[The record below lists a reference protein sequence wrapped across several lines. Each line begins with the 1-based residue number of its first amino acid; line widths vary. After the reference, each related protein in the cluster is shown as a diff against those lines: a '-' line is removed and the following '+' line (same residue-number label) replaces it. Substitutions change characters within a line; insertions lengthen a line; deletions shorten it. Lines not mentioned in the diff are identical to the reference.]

1 MRKSTNVRTRKTVEK
16 ISKAI
21 LMLISISTIM
31 AFCMNGYEKSS
42 VAPNLIKSNE
52 NSTVDSS
59 AVQNS
64 ADGTANGVTSGDKP
78 AALDQNQLQSLDD
91 YISNNPQNS
100 DSETP
105 KDEETTKN
113 ADEDAINS
121 DEIKKQEKQ
130 NSDENAISNDA
141 TTNEDEGIALFS
153 SESKGEATV
162 SWKSQIKGEYW
173 NKINKIIGTS
183 DGGAVAV
190 GWIYQES
197 TNPTIT
203 TNGNKDALIIKYG
216 KDGKIEWFKN
226 YGGSEDDEFTDVVQ
240 NNGAEYYTVGTTT
253 STDGTF
259 LGTGNKCNVKCE
271 IDKQGNVVD
280 KNVFEYGDIVLFES
294 AGGYA
299 NSVEVDAK
307 SRIVITDKSINDS
320 FICTT
325 LTGEYKLV
333 GACENSGGY
342 CVVLNFTGTLNTGIE
357 TISSNGSQDGLI
369 IEFGPKGVTRWYK
382 TFGASNN
389 DEISGVFASN
399 DLFVYGSYSTAMT
412 IDNVSLPTP
421 KGGYDVFLF
430 QISTNGESIAAR
442 TFGGTQD
449 DMITSAVKTSDESL
463 LIGGTF
469 YSASIDIDGDGT
481 ADITKVNNSTGTSQ
495 YFSDGYVAKLASATD
510 MTSKLT
516 FMDTVVGT
524 SYETVSSVAETT
536 SGSILA
542 AGYFDSTTV
551 DIKGTTGAFTSG
563 GNTDAFVTSYSEVQ
577 PSPGV
582 VVHHYIKGT
591 TTPVPSKNGGTVADV
606 TLADGN
612 VGDTYTTTAS
622 DDIQQNFQLVTTPTN
637 ATGTYADTLTEV
649 TYYYDY
655 KTPTITSNVKLET
668 KESAQLENASS
679 VLSDSIGVTTLETS
693 IADYIG
699 NVEQKVMLQLP
710 YSIDTSKSGTALKGG
725 TYDEATKTITWTRT
739 GTWNS
744 YTNTG
749 TFSAMTNSDFG
760 DSGVVVYYKNIDW
773 SKTTYDLKMTSTVTL
788 STPSKTLS
796 SQDTRTTKQIARISG
811 KSLIAKVVW
820 EDNNDSLKIRPSQIS
835 ARLTSTNSTKYQDM
849 ASVDITS
856 SNNWQLI
863 DGKVWLYNAFD
874 KYNES
879 GELINFTMTDIT
891 LGETLDRVYT
901 ATASNMVLDLVKKV
915 YVITITCTYHA
926 PENNTQNLVV
936 NKVWDDNNNSAQ
948 KRPSNISFE
957 VYQNGSE
964 TAYQTY
970 KLNTAT
976 ETSHTFQVAKY
987 DAKGEEIAYS
997 VGEKEVN
1004 ANDLQF
1010 YKNTITNDG
1019 LNYTVTNKFEVPS
1032 GGKQITVEKKWDDN
1046 NNENNKRPASI
1057 KLIVQKEAKQNVA
1070 DYTLNT
1076 ATETS
1081 HTFELDKYDSNGNEI
1096 SYIVDEQEVNADDL
1110 KFYSKA
1116 IKQDTTNTDKYIIT
1130 NTFTVPGDT
1139 ISVDAN
1145 VKWVDNEIQAKRRP
1159 GSLILKVLNGTAEVN
1174 TQVVNNDSSW
1184 KTTFNDLPKYDS
1196 HGNEI
1201 TYTIDQAEV
1210 TEGDMKFYKKTV
1222 SGYTITNTF
1231 TLPENNTQTI
1241 KTVKT
1246 WDDNNKDRLSK
1257 ITLQLTGDGKTYDK
1271 TISNAQ
1277 VDSTNANNWI
1287 ANFDV
1292 PIYNANGEDIQYTL
1306 SEKEVNQGELN
1317 YYVSSVDNYNVKNT
1331 LIIQDSSIT
1340 KTGPS
1345 TITDLDSKLD
1355 YEINY
1360 NVTLNDIYKDTA
1372 TVTIVDTLPYKI
1384 DETKAYDLAGGKYDS
1399 TAKTITWKG
1408 TYDVNTNTIN
1418 WENAGSEKLSEKLK
1432 VNKKISLVY
1441 KDIPIE
1447 SKDTTITNKVQG
1459 KIELATGATNT
1470 KDNTFNT
1477 TTDFK
1482 VDVTVVKDWIGDSTT
1497 SDSGS
1502 TTITGRPDELIVQ
1515 LLADGTLQQEVTLNT
1530 QNSWQ
1535 SVIANLPKYNSTTR
1549 QTITYSINEANV
1561 PDGYYL
1567 SNTSDE
1573 ETNGNHKFTITN
1585 SKYGKIDITKVDSKD
1600 QSIKLGGAEFK
1611 LEKLTADGKDV
1622 DTNFTAVTQTTS
1634 SETALLGTT
1643 MFTNLEYG
1651 KYRLTETKAP
1661 EGYHILKEP
1670 VEIEISAA
1678 NVEQAL
1684 TISDKLKPT
1693 LPATGGKGTVAFVTI
1708 GLLALGAFVTL
1719 RIKKKR

>member
-1 MRKSTNVRTRKTVEK
+1 
-16 ISKAI
+16 
-21 LMLISISTIM
+21 
-31 AFCMNGYEKSS
+31 
-42 VAPNLIKSNE
+42 
-52 NSTVDSS
+52 
-59 AVQNS
+59 
-64 ADGTANGVTSGDKP
+64 
-78 AALDQNQLQSLDD
+78 
-91 YISNNPQNS
+91 
-100 DSETP
+100 
-105 KDEETTKN
+105 
-113 ADEDAINS
+113 
-121 DEIKKQEKQ
+121 
-130 NSDENAISNDA
+130 
-141 TTNEDEGIALFS
+141 
-153 SESKGEATV
+153 
-162 SWKSQIKGEYW
+162 
-173 NKINKIIGTS
+173 
-183 DGGAVAV
+183 
-190 GWIYQES
+190 
-197 TNPTIT
+197 
-203 TNGNKDALIIKYG
+203 
-216 KDGKIEWFKN
+216 
-226 YGGSEDDEFTDVVQ
+226 
-240 NNGAEYYTVGTTT
+240 
-253 STDGTF
+253 
-259 LGTGNKCNVKCE
+259 
-271 IDKQGNVVD
+271 
-280 KNVFEYGDIVLFES
+280 
-294 AGGYA
+294 
-299 NSVEVDAK
+299 
-307 SRIVITDKSINDS
+307 
-320 FICTT
+320 
-325 LTGEYKLV
+325 
-333 GACENSGGY
+333 
-342 CVVLNFTGTLNTGIE
+342 
-357 TISSNGSQDGLI
+357 
-369 IEFGPKGVTRWYK
+369 
-382 TFGASNN
+382 
-389 DEISGVFASN
+389 
-399 DLFVYGSYSTAMT
+399 
-412 IDNVSLPTP
+412 
-421 KGGYDVFLF
+421 
-430 QISTNGESIAAR
+430 
-442 TFGGTQD
+442 
-449 DMITSAVKTSDESL
+449 
-463 LIGGTF
+463 
-469 YSASIDIDGDGT
+469 
-481 ADITKVNNSTGTSQ
+481 
-495 YFSDGYVAKLASATD
+495 
-510 MTSKLT
+510 
-516 FMDTVVGT
+516 
-524 SYETVSSVAETT
+524 
-536 SGSILA
+536 
-542 AGYFDSTTV
+542 
-551 DIKGTTGAFTSG
+551 
-563 GNTDAFVTSYSEVQ
+563 
-577 PSPGV
+577 
-582 VVHHYIKGT
+582 
-591 TTPVPSKNGGTVADV
+591 
-606 TLADGN
+606 
-612 VGDTYTTTAS
+612 
-622 DDIQQNFQLVTTPTN
+622 
-637 ATGTYADTLTEV
+637 
-649 TYYYDY
+649 
-655 KTPTITSNVKLET
+655 
-668 KESAQLENASS
+668 
-679 VLSDSIGVTTLETS
+679 
-693 IADYIG
+693 
-699 NVEQKVMLQLP
+699 MLQLP
-710 YSIDTSKSGTALKGG
+710 YSIDTSKSGTDLKGG
-725 TYDEATKTITWTRT
+725 TYDETTKTITWTRT

-796 SQDTRTTKQIARISG
+796 SQDTRTTKQVAQIDG
-811 KSLIAKVVW
+811 KALIAKVVW

-863 DGKVWLYNAFD
+863 NGKVWLYNAFD

-926 PENNTQNLVV
+926 PENNNQNLVV

-957 VYQNGSE
+957 VYQNGSS

-987 DAKGEEIAYS
+987 NAKGEEIAYS
-997 VGEKEVN
+997 VGEKE
-1004 ANDLQF
+1004 ANTGDLQF

-1032 GGKQITVEKKWDDN
+1032 GGKQITVEKKWEDN

-1057 KLIVQKEAKQNVA
+1057 KLVVQKEAKQNVA

-1081 HTFELDKYDSNGNEI
+1081 HTFDLDKYDSNGNEI

-1139 ISVDAN
+1139 ISVDASIS
-1145 VKWVDNEIQAKRRP
+1145 WVDNETQAKRRP
-1159 GSLILKVLNGTAEVN
+1159 GSVIVKVLNGTAEVN
-1174 TQVVNNDSSW
+1174 TQVANNDGGW

-1201 TYTIDQAEV
+1201 VYTIDQAEV

-1418 WENAGSEKLSEKLK
+1418 WENSGSEKLSEKLK

-1535 SVIANLPKYNSTTR
+1535 SVIADLPKYNSTTR
-1549 QTITYSINEANV
+1549 NTITYSINEANV
-1561 PDGYYL
+1561 PDGY
-1567 SNTSDE
+1567 
-1573 ETNGNHKFTITN
+1573 
-1585 SKYGKIDITKVDSKD
+1585 
-1600 QSIKLGGAEFK
+1600 
-1611 LEKLTADGKDV
+1611 
-1622 DTNFTAVTQTTS
+1622 
-1634 SETALLGTT
+1634 
-1643 MFTNLEYG
+1643 
-1651 KYRLTETKAP
+1651 
-1661 EGYHILKEP
+1661 
-1670 VEIEISAA
+1670 
-1678 NVEQAL
+1678 
-1684 TISDKLKPT
+1684 
-1693 LPATGGKGTVAFVTI
+1693 
-1708 GLLALGAFVTL
+1708 
-1719 RIKKKR
+1719 

>member
-1 MRKSTNVRTRKTVEK
+1 MRGKVKIKNKR
-16 ISKAI
+16 ISKIASKTILILIAI
-21 LMLISISTIM
+21 LTIL
-31 AFCMNGYEKSS
+31 AFCAGEYEKMQA
-42 VAPNLIKSNE
+42 APNLIRANA
-52 NSTVDSS
+52 NSTAESDTSQSNTSNDTDSS
-59 AVQNS
+59 E
-64 ADGTANGVTSGDKP
+64 KP
-78 AALDQNQLQSLDD
+78 ITLDQNQLESLDD
-91 YISNNPQNS
+91 YISNNQQNP

-105 KDEETTKN
+105 KEEKTTEEDGIQPDEENQGINEQNEEENT
-113 ADEDAINS
+113 ADNAIN
-121 DEIKKQEKQ
+121 D
-130 NSDENAISNDA
+130 DA
-141 TTNEDEGIALFS
+141 TANEDEGIALLS
-153 SESKGEATV
+153 SESKGTANV

-173 NKINKIIGTS
+173 NKINKIIATS

-190 GWIYQES
+190 GWVYQES

-203 TNGNKDALIIKYG
+203 TNGNKDALIIKYD
-216 KDGKIEWFKN
+216 KKGKIEWFKN
-226 YGGSEDDEFTDVVQ
+226 YGGSGDDEFTDIAQ
-240 NNGAEYYTVGTTT
+240 NNGAEYYAVGTTT

-259 LGTGNKCNVKCE
+259 LGTGGNCSFKGS
-271 IDKQGNVVD
+271 IDNTGNITVNDIVE
-280 KNVFEYGDIVLFES
+280 NRQIVLFKTPNGYVGIAERTDQSNIIITDIETNNKHYIS
-294 AGGYA
+294 ATGEFKLSGVTKSPSGYTIA
-299 NSVEVDAK
+299 LNHA
-307 SRIVITDKSINDS
+307 SRISIAGHAVGTTSQSQQNGLLMGFDTDGVW
-320 FICTT
+320 TWGAQ
-325 LTGEYKLV
+325 LGTGKGSYNFDLV
-333 GACENSGGY
+333 GVTNLSDGKIIAYGNSY
-342 CVVLNFTGTLNTGIE
+342 DE
-357 TISSNGSQDGLI
+357 AGSLG
-369 IEFGPKGVTRWYK
+369 GVT
-382 TFGASNN
+382 FPASN
-389 DEISGVFASN
+389 
-399 DLFVYGSYSTAMT
+399 
-412 IDNVSLPTP
+412 
-421 KGGYDVFLF
+421 GGYDVSLTYLNPADGTML
-430 QISTNGESIAAR
+430 STRS
-442 TFGGTQD
+442 FGGTQD
-449 DMITSAVKTSDESL
+449 DMITSAVETSDGSL

-524 SYETVSSVAETT
+524 SYETVSTVAETT
-536 SGSILA
+536 DGNMLA
-542 AGYFDSTTV
+542 GGYFDSTTV
-551 DIKGTTGAFTSG
+551 DIKDAVSAFTSG

-582 VVHHYIKGT
+582 VVHHYIKDT

-612 VGDTYTTTAS
+612 VGDAYTTTAS
-622 DDIQQNFQLVTTPTN
+622 DDIQQNFQLVTTPAN

-655 KTPTITSNVKLET
+655 KDPTLTNYMQTLGTAKITDESETVKYRFDYAAT
-668 KESAQLENASS
+668 
-679 VLSDSIGVTTLETS
+679 VG
-693 IADYIG
+693 DYIG
-699 NVEQKVMLQLP
+699 KAQVQLVEQLP
-710 YSIDTSKSGTALKGG
+710 FEIDTSKPYDLAGG
-725 TYDEATKTITWTRT
+725 TYDATTKTVTWNNIEYDLNTYTGTSEISESKTISFIYKNLDFSKKEMEGTATGKTTLLTPRKKVDASGKFKTSYSFTTDVTATK
-739 GTWNS
+739 
-744 YTNTG
+744 
-749 TFSAMTNSDFG
+749 
-760 DSGVVVYYKNIDW
+760 VW
-773 SKTTYDLKMTSTVTL
+773 S
-788 STPSKTLS
+788 
-796 SQDTRTTKQIARISG
+796 
-811 KSLIAKVVW
+811 
-820 EDNNDSLKIRPSQIS
+820 DNNDSLKIRPTSVKVTLNATNADIPSSVTKTVTLNS
-835 ARLTSTNSTKYQDM
+835 A
-849 ASVDITS
+849 
-856 SNNWQLI
+856 NNWKTTWSNLE
-863 DGKVWLYNAFD
+863 
-874 KYNES
+874 KYNSS
-879 GELINFTMTDIT
+879 GDLINYTVTEES
-891 LGETLDRVYT
+891 LGEVLDRVYT
-901 ATASNMVLDLVKKV
+901 ATAAETTTYNW
-915 YVITITCTYHA
+915 TITNTYHA
-926 PENNTQNLVV
+926 PENNNQNLVV

-957 VYQNGSE
+957 VYQNGSS

-970 KLNTAT
+970 KMNTAT

-987 DAKGEEIAYS
+987 DAKGEEITYS
-997 VGEKEVN
+997 VGEKE
-1004 ANDLQF
+1004 ANTGDLQF

-1046 NNENNKRPASI
+1046 DNENNKRPASI
-1057 KLIVQKEAKQNVA
+1057 KLVVQKEAKQNVA

-1081 HTFELDKYDSNGNEI
+1081 HTFDLDKYDSNGNEI

-1116 IKQDTTNTDKYIIT
+1116 IKQDTTDTDKYIIT

-1145 VKWVDNEIQAKRRP
+1145 VKWVDNETQAKRRP
-1159 GSLILKVLNGTAEVN
+1159 GSVIVKVLNGTAEVN
-1174 TQVVNNDSSW
+1174 TQVANNDGGW

-1201 TYTIDQAEV
+1201 TYTVDQAEV

-1470 KDNTFNT
+1470 KENTFNT

-1535 SVIANLPKYNSTTR
+1535 SVIADLPKYNSTTR
-1549 QTITYSINEANV
+1549 NTITYSINEANV

-1567 SNTSDE
+1567 SNIVQSTVE
-1573 ETNGNHKFTITN
+1573 GGEKFTLTN

-1600 QSIKLGGAEFK
+1600 QNIKLGGAEFK

-1693 LPATGGKGTVAFVTI
+1693 LPATGGKGQIVLIAFGVAVLSI
-1708 GLLALGAFVTL
+1708 V
-1719 RIKKKR
+1719 IKLKLQREKE

>member
-1 MRKSTNVRTRKTVEK
+1 MRKSTNVNIRKTVEK

-21 LMLISISTIM
+21 LMLILISTIM

-42 VAPNLIKSNE
+42 IAPNLIKANE
-52 NSTVDSS
+52 NSTVNSGT
-59 AVQNS
+59 VQNS
-64 ADGTANGVTSGDKP
+64 ASGTANGVTSGDKP
-78 AALDQNQLQSLDD
+78 VALDQSQLQSLDD
-91 YISNNPQNS
+91 YISNNQQNP

-105 KDEETTKN
+105 KEEQTTEEDGIQPDEEKQEIN
-113 ADEDAINS
+113 EQKAEENS
-121 DEIKKQEKQ
+121 DI
-130 NSDENAISNDA
+130 NAISDDA
-141 TTNEDEGIALFS
+141 TANEDEGIALLS
-153 SESKGEATV
+153 SESKGTANV

-173 NKINKIIGTS
+173 NKINKIIATS

-190 GWIYQES
+190 GWVYQES

-203 TNGNKDALIIKYG
+203 TNGNKDALIIKYD
-216 KDGKIEWFKN
+216 KAGKIEWFKN
-226 YGGSEDDEFTDVVQ
+226 YGGSGDDEFTDIVQ
-240 NNGAEYYTVGTTT
+240 NDDNTYSLIGYTESKDEDFKKIGDKVAFYGTL
-253 STDGTF
+253 SNSGELSISDIMSE
-259 LGTGNKCNVKCE
+259 TGNISMC
-271 IDKQGNVVD
+271 
-280 KNVFEYGDIVLFES
+280 
-294 AGGYA
+294 
-299 NSVEVDAK
+299 K
-307 SRIVITDKSINDS
+307 SLSYPRII
-320 FICTT
+320 TT
-325 LTGEYKLV
+325 LTNEQIIIRGALSTNTINWGAEESDEYRMAGV
-333 GACENSGGY
+333 AQTGGASYAIALNYVNGGVAKSSIFCSGSNIIGGNTTY
-342 CVVLNFTGTLNTGIE
+342 EISSSGNTQISGIITLKNGNMLIYGNYTSSMSIGGK
-357 TISSNGSQDGLI
+357 TIS
-369 IEFGPKGVTRWYK
+369 
-382 TFGASNN
+382 A
-389 DEISGVFASN
+389 
-399 DLFVYGSYSTAMT
+399 
-412 IDNVSLPTP
+412 P
-421 KGGYDVFLF
+421 KGGCDVFL
-430 QISTNGESIAAR
+430 IEIKYTSGTVVSAR

-449 DMITSAVKTSDESL
+449 DMITSAVETSDGSL

-481 ADITKVNNSTGTSQ
+481 ADITKVNNSTSTSQ
-495 YFSDGYVAKLASATD
+495 YFSDGYVAKLASSTD

-524 SYETVSSVAETT
+524 SYETVSTVAETT
-536 SGSILA
+536 DGAMLA
-542 AGYFDSTTV
+542 GGYFDSTTV

-582 VVHHYIKGT
+582 VVHHYIKDT

-612 VGDTYTTTAS
+612 VGDAYTTTAS
-622 DDIQQNFQLVTTPTN
+622 DNIQQNFQLVTTPAN

-655 KTPTITSNVKLET
+655 KTPTLTNQITST
-668 KESAQLENASS
+668 GTESITDESEK
-679 VLSDSIGVTTLETS
+679 VTYTLNYT
-693 IADYIG
+693 ATVGDYIG
-699 NVEQKVMLQLP
+699 KAQVQLVNQLP
-710 YSIDTSKSGTALKGG
+710 FEIDTSKTYDLAGG
-725 TYDEATKTITWTRT
+725 TYDATTKTITWNNIEYDLNTYT
-739 GTWNS
+739 GTS
-744 YTNTG
+744 KISEEKTIS
-749 TFSAMTNSDFG
+749 F
-760 DSGVVVYYKNIDW
+760 VYKNLDF
-773 SKTTYDLKMTSTVTL
+773 SKKEMQGTVTGKTTLL
-788 STPSKTLS
+788 TPSKNVSTN
-796 SQDTRTTKQIARISG
+796 TTYKTSYSFTTDVTAT
-811 KSLIAKVVW
+811 KVW
-820 EDNNDSLKIRPSQIS
+820 SDNNDSLKIRPTSVKVTLNATNADIPSSVTKTVTLNS
-835 ARLTSTNSTKYQDM
+835 A
-849 ASVDITS
+849 
-856 SNNWQLI
+856 NNWKTTWSNLE
-863 DGKVWLYNAFD
+863 
-874 KYNES
+874 KYNSS
-879 GELINFTMTDIT
+879 GDLINYTVTEES
-891 LGETLDRVYT
+891 LGEVLDRVYT
-901 ATASNMVLDLVKKV
+901 ATAAETTTYNW
-915 YVITITCTYHA
+915 TITNTYHA

-957 VYQNGSE
+957 VYQNGSS

-970 KLNTAT
+970 KMNTAT

-987 DAKGEEIAYS
+987 DAKGEEITYS
-997 VGEKEVN
+997 VGEKE
-1004 ANDLQF
+1004 ANTGDLQF

-1057 KLIVQKEAKQNVA
+1057 KLVVQKEAKQDVA

-1081 HTFELDKYDSNGNEI
+1081 HTFDLDKYDSNGNEI

-1145 VKWVDNEIQAKRRP
+1145 VKWVDNETQAKRRP
-1159 GSLILKVLNGTAEVN
+1159 GSVIVKVLNGTAEVN
-1174 TQVVNNDSSW
+1174 TQVVNNDGGW

-1201 TYTIDQAEV
+1201 SYIVDEQEV
-1210 TEGDMKFYKKTV
+1210 NKDDLKFYSKAIKQD
-1222 SGYTITNTF
+1222 SADKYTITNTF

-1331 LIIQDSSIT
+1331 LIIQDSNIT

-1360 NVTLNDIYKDTA
+1360 NVTLNDIYKDRA

-1470 KDNTFNT
+1470 KENTFNT

-1535 SVIANLPKYNSTTR
+1535 SVIADLPKYNSTTR
-1549 QTITYSINEANV
+1549 KTITYSINEANV

-1573 ETNGNHKFTITN
+1573 ETNGDHKFTITN

-1611 LEKLTADGKDV
+1611 LEKLTSDGKEV
-1622 DTNFTAVTQTTS
+1622 DTSFTAVTQTTS
-1634 SETALLGTT
+1634 AETALLGETT
-1643 MFTNLEYG
+1643 FTNLEYG
-1651 KYRLTETKAP
+1651 KYRITETKAP
-1661 EGYHILKEP
+1661 DGYHILKEP

-1693 LPATGGKGTVAFVTI
+1693 LPATGGKGTIAFVVI
-1708 GLLALGAFVTL
+1708 GALALGAFATL
-1719 RIKKKR
+1719 RIRKRK

>member
-1 MRKSTNVRTRKTVEK
+1 MLKGGFRWHKVLST
-16 ISKAI
+16 S
-21 LMLISISTIM
+21 
-31 AFCMNGYEKSS
+31 G
-42 VAPNLIKSNE
+42 NE
-52 NSTVDSS
+52 EI
-59 AVQNS
+59 A
-64 ADGTANGVTSGDKP
+64 GVTTLS
-78 AALDQNQLQSLDD
+78 
-91 YISNNPQNS
+91 
-100 DSETP
+100 
-105 KDEETTKN
+105 
-113 ADEDAINS
+113 
-121 DEIKKQEKQ
+121 
-130 NSDENAISNDA
+130 
-141 TTNEDEGIALFS
+141 
-153 SESKGEATV
+153 
-162 SWKSQIKGEYW
+162 
-173 NKINKIIGTS
+173 
-183 DGGAVAV
+183 
-190 GWIYQES
+190 
-197 TNPTIT
+197 
-203 TNGNKDALIIKYG
+203 NGN
-216 KDGKIEWFKN
+216 
-226 YGGSEDDEFTDVVQ
+226 
-240 NNGAEYYTVGTTT
+240 
-253 STDGTF
+253 
-259 LGTGNKCNVKCE
+259 
-271 IDKQGNVVD
+271 
-280 KNVFEYGDIVLFES
+280 VL
-294 AGGYA
+294 
-299 NSVEVDAK
+299 
-307 SRIVITDKSINDS
+307 
-320 FICTT
+320 
-325 LTGEYKLV
+325 
-333 GACENSGGY
+333 
-342 CVVLNFTGTLNTGIE
+342 
-357 TISSNGSQDGLI
+357 
-369 IEFGPKGVTRWYK
+369 
-382 TFGASNN
+382 
-389 DEISGVFASN
+389 
-399 DLFVYGSYSTAMT
+399 VYGSYTTAMT
-412 IDNVSLPTP
+412 VDSVSLPTP
-421 KGGYDVFLF
+421 KGGYDVFLLELNPDDGTA
-430 QISTNGESIAAR
+430 ISGR

-449 DMITSAVKTSDESL
+449 DMITSAVETSDGSL

-524 SYETVSSVAETT
+524 SYETVSTVAETT
-536 SGSILA
+536 DGNMLA
-542 AGYFDSTTV
+542 GGYFDSTTV
-551 DIKGTTGAFTSG
+551 DIKDAVSAFTSG

-582 VVHHYIKGT
+582 VVHHYIKDT
-591 TTPVPSKNGGTVADV
+591 KTPVPSKNGGTVADV

-622 DDIQQNFQLVTTPTN
+622 ADIQQNFQLVTTPTN

-655 KTPTITSNVKLET
+655 KTPTLTNKITAT
-668 KESAQLENASS
+668 GTES
-679 VLSDSIGVTTLETS
+679 ITTEDEKVSYTLNYTATAE
-693 IADYIG
+693 DYIG
-699 NVEQKVMLQLP
+699 KAQVQLVNQLP
-710 YSIDTSKSGTALKGG
+710 FEIDTSKTYDLAGG
-725 TYDEATKTITWTRT
+725 TYDATTKTITWNNIEYDLNTYT
-739 GTWNS
+739 GTANVS
-744 YTNTG
+744 ETKTISFVYKDLDFSKKEMQGTVTG
-749 TFSAMTNSDFG
+749 
-760 DSGVVVYYKNIDW
+760 
-773 SKTTYDLKMTSTVTL
+773 KTTLL
-788 STPSKTLS
+788 TPSKNVSTN
-796 SQDTRTTKQIARISG
+796 TTYKTAYSFTTDVT
-811 KSLIAKVVW
+811 ATKVW
-820 EDNNDSLKIRPSQIS
+820 SDNNDSLKIRP
-835 ARLTSTNSTKYQDM
+835 TSVKVTLNASNADIPTSVTKTVTLNSGNSWKTTWSSLEKYNSTGD
-849 ASVDITS
+849 
-856 SNNWQLI
+856 
-863 DGKVWLYNAFD
+863 
-874 KYNES
+874 
-879 GELINFTMTDIT
+879 LINYTVTEES
-891 LGETLDRVYT
+891 LGEVLDRVYT
-901 ATASNMVLDLVKKV
+901 ATTKETTTYNW
-915 YVITITCTYHA
+915 TITNTYHE
-926 PENNTQNLVV
+926 PENNTQNLVI
-936 NKVWDDNNNSAQ
+936 NKVWDDNNNLAQ

-957 VYQNGSE
+957 VYQNGSS

-970 KLNTAT
+970 KMNTAT
-976 ETSHTFQVAKY
+976 ESSHTFQVAKY
-987 DAKGEEIAYS
+987 NAKGEEITYS

-1004 ANDLQF
+1004 SNDLQF

-1032 GGKQITVEKKWDDN
+1032 GGKQITVEKKWEDN

-1057 KLIVQKEAKQNVA
+1057 KLVVQKEAKQNVA

-1139 ISVDAN
+1139 ISVDASIS
-1145 VKWVDNEIQAKRRP
+1145 WVDNETQAKRRP

-1174 TQVVNNDSSW
+1174 TQVVNNDGGW

-1201 TYTIDQAEV
+1201 TYTVDQAEV

-1340 KTGPS
+1340 KTGPN

-1418 WENAGSEKLSEKLK
+1418 WENAGSEKLAEKLK
-1432 VNKKISLVY
+1432 INKKISLVY

-1447 SKDTTITNKVQG
+1447 ANDITIPNKVQG

-1470 KDNTFNT
+1470 KENTFNT

-1482 VDVTVVKDWIGDSTT
+1482 VDITVVKDWIGDSTT

-1535 SVIANLPKYNSTTR
+1535 SVIADLPKYNSTTR
-1549 QTITYSINEANV
+1549 NTITYSINEANV

-1611 LEKLTADGKDV
+1611 LEKLTSNGKEV
-1622 DTNFTAVTQTTS
+1622 DTSFTAVTQTTS
-1634 SETALLGTT
+1634 AETALLGETT
-1643 MFTNLEYG
+1643 FTNLEYG
-1651 KYRLTETKAP
+1651 KYRITETKAP
-1661 EGYHILKEP
+1661 DGYHILKEP

-1693 LPATGGKGTVAFVTI
+1693 LPATGGKGQIVLIAFGVAVLSI
-1708 GLLALGAFVTL
+1708 V
-1719 RIKKKR
+1719 IKLKLQREKE

>member
-1 MRKSTNVRTRKTVEK
+1 MFGLGNTSGEDGDFEARSGFDFGMDVSGNITQKNEGSYRYALE
-16 ISKAI
+16 IADMGDYQAI
-21 LMLISISTIM
+21 FTMGDGDS
-31 AFCMNGYEKSS
+31 
-42 VAPNLIKSNE
+42 
-52 NSTVDSS
+52 VDSS
-59 AVQNS
+59 
-64 ADGTANGVTSGDKP
+64 GKKIYTARYMYKYSGNGK
-78 AALDQNQLQSLDD
+78 
-91 YISNNPQNS
+91 YIAWNTFTYVELFKNCIDNLKTQDIAKSENNYCFVANYK
-100 DSETP
+100 ETIEIC
-105 KDEETTKN
+105 KTTMTT
-113 ADEDAINS
+113 
-121 DEIKKQEKQ
+121 EKLTA
-130 NSDENAISNDA
+130 S
-141 TTNEDEGIALFS
+141 
-153 SESKGEATV
+153 
-162 SWKSQIKGEYW
+162 
-173 NKINKIIGTS
+173 GTS
-183 DGGAVAV
+183 QDSV
-190 GWIYQES
+190 I
-197 TNPTIT
+197 
-203 TNGNKDALIIKYG
+203 
-216 KDGKIEWFKN
+216 
-226 YGGSEDDEFTDVVQ
+226 
-240 NNGAEYYTVGTTT
+240 VGTDMNGKYSWHKVL
-253 STDGTF
+253 ST
-259 LGTGNKCNVKCE
+259 
-271 IDKQGNVVD
+271 
-280 KNVFEYGDIVLFES
+280 
-294 AGGYA
+294 
-299 NSVEVDAK
+299 
-307 SRIVITDKSINDS
+307 
-320 FICTT
+320 
-325 LTGEYKLV
+325 
-333 GACENSGGY
+333 
-342 CVVLNFTGTLNTGIE
+342 
-357 TISSNGSQDGLI
+357 SSN
-369 IEFGPKGVTRWYK
+369 E
-382 TFGASNN
+382 
-389 DEISGVFASN
+389 EISGVTTLSN
-399 DLFVYGSYSTAMT
+399 GNVLVYGSYAAAMT
-412 IDNVSLPTP
+412 VDSVSLPAP
-421 KGGYDVFLF
+421 KGGYDVFLLELNPDNGTA
-430 QISTNGESIAAR
+430 ISAR

-449 DMITSAVKTSDESL
+449 DMITSAVETSDGSL

-510 MTSKLT
+510 MTSTLT

-551 DIKGTTGAFTSG
+551 DIKDTTSAFTSG

-612 VGDTYTTTAS
+612 VGDAYTTTAS
-622 DDIQQNFQLVTTPTN
+622 DDIQQNFQLVTTPSN

-655 KTPTITSNVKLET
+655 KTPTITNNIKLEA
-668 KESAQLENASS
+668 KESETLEVDTRTRADTIN
-679 VLSDSIGVTTLETS
+679 VETLETS
-693 IADYIG
+693 IGDYIG
-699 NVEQKVMLQLP
+699 NVEQKIVLQLA
-710 YSIDTSKSGTALKGG
+710 YAIDTSEETTDLKGG

-749 TFSAMTNSDFG
+749 TFSAMTSSDFG
-760 DSGVVVYYKNIDW
+760 DTGLVVYYKNIDW
-773 SKTTYDLKMTSTVTL
+773 TKTTYDSKITSTITL

-796 SQDTRTTKQIARISG
+796 STNTRTTTQEATLSSIVVK
-811 KSLIAKVVW
+811 KVW
-820 EDNNDSLKIRPSQIS
+820 EDNNDALGIRPSSVKVTLS
-835 ARLTSTNSTKYQDM
+835 ATNATIKDSNGNPIIRQLKSSTVEDF
-849 ASVDITS
+849 
-856 SNNWQLI
+856 NWRGEWSKGSDEGFTL
-863 DGKVWLYNAFD
+863 N
-874 KYNES
+874 KYNS
-879 GELINFTMTDIT
+879 NGELINYIIT
-891 LGETLDRVYT
+891 EESLGTNLDRVYNST
-901 ATASNMVLDLVKKV
+901 ISTMDRSNNTF
-915 YVITITCTYHA
+915 TITNTYHE
-926 PENNTQNLVV
+926 PTETQNLVV

-987 DAKGEEIAYS
+987 NAKGEEIAYS
-997 VGEKEVN
+997 VGEKEIN
-1004 ANDLQF
+1004 SNDLQF

-1032 GGKQITVEKKWDDN
+1032 GGKQITVEKKWEDN

-1057 KLIVQKEAKQNVA
+1057 KLVVQKEAKQNVA

-1081 HTFELDKYDSNGNEI
+1081 HTFDLDKYDSNGNEI

-1145 VKWVDNEIQAKRRP
+1145 VKWVDNETQAKRRP
-1159 GSLILKVLNGTAEVN
+1159 GSVIVKVLNGTAEVN

-1201 TYTIDQAEV
+1201 VYTIDQAEV

-1222 SGYTITNTF
+1222 SGNTITNTF

-1470 KDNTFNT
+1470 KENTFNT

-1535 SVIANLPKYNSTTR
+1535 SVIADLPKYNSTTR
-1549 QTITYSINEANV
+1549 NTITYSINEANV

-1567 SNTSDE
+1567 SNIVQSTVE
-1573 ETNGNHKFTITN
+1573 GGEKFTLTN

-1600 QSIKLGGAEFK
+1600 QNIKLGGAEFK

-1693 LPATGGKGTVAFVTI
+1693 LPATGGKGTVAFVAI
-1708 GLLALGAFVTL
+1708 GILALGAFTTL
-1719 RIKKKR
+1719 RIRKKR

>member
-1 MRKSTNVRTRKTVEK
+1 MMKNVEVKNKRAKKV
-16 ISKAI
+16 ISKTI
-21 LMLISISTIM
+21 LILVMILTVL
-31 AFCMNGYEKSS
+31 AFCVSDYEK
-42 VAPNLIKSNE
+42 VQIAPNIIKSNE
-52 NSTVDSS
+52 NIT
-59 AVQNS
+59 
-64 ADGTANGVTSGDKP
+64 ADGEKGVVTDPS
-78 AALDQNQLQSLDD
+78 QLESLDS
-91 YISNNPQNS
+91 YISNNPQNP
-100 DSETP
+100 DSEIP
-105 KDEETTKN
+105 KEKIIEDEMLQ
-113 ADEDAINS
+113 DEAVEQEING
-121 DEIKKQEKQ
+121 DE
-130 NSDENAISNDA
+130 NTDENAVSNDA
-141 TTNEDEGIALFS
+141 NEENGIALYA

-173 NKINKIIGTS
+173 NKINKIIPTS

-190 GWIYQES
+190 GFIYNS
-197 TNPTIT
+197 SINPTIT
-203 TNGNKDALIIKYG
+203 GKGNKDALIIKYNKLG
-216 KDGKIEWFKN
+216 QIEWFKN
-226 YGGSEDDEFTDVVQ
+226 YGGSSDDEFLDIVQ
-240 NNGAEYYTVGTTT
+240 ASDGSFAGVGTTD
-253 STDGTF
+253 STDGSLGIASSITKESRF
-259 LGTGNKCNVKCE
+259 LYGLDSSGNIVTTQLIGTLSGNSLSINKDTNMIFVIESGTLKKYSLSNGKITSAGANPSNVLTVSGTE
-271 IDKQGNVVD
+271 LYISDTTATSQGNAVT
-280 KNVFEYGDIVLFES
+280 
-294 AGGYA
+294 A
-299 NSVEVDAK
+299 
-307 SRIVITDKSINDS
+307 
-320 FICTT
+320 
-325 LTGEYKLV
+325 
-333 GACENSGGY
+333 
-342 CVVLNFTGTLNTGIE
+342 NFTGSITINGTSISANGSTQDSVVIGTDSNGNYSWHKVFSTSSNE
-357 TISSNGSQDGLI
+357 TISGVTSLSNGNIL
-369 IEFGPKGVTRWYK
+369 
-382 TFGASNN
+382 A
-389 DEISGVFASN
+389 
-399 DLFVYGSYSTAMT
+399 YGSYAAAMT
-412 IDNVSLPTP
+412 VDSVSLSAP
-421 KGGYDVFLF
+421 KGGYDVFLMELNAATGAGV
-430 QISTNGESIAAR
+430 SAR

-449 DMITSAVKTSDESL
+449 DIITSAVETADGGL
-463 LIGGTF
+463 LVGGSY

-495 YFSDGYVAKLASATD
+495 YFSDGYVAKLASSTD
-510 MTSKLT
+510 MTSTLT

-536 SGSILA
+536 DGNMLA
-542 AGYFDSTTV
+542 AGYFDSTSV
-551 DIKGTTGAFTSG
+551 DIKGTTGAFKSG

-582 VVHHYIKGT
+582 VVHHYIKDT

-612 VGDTYTTTAS
+612 VGDAYTTTAS
-622 DDIQQNFQLVTTPTN
+622 DDIQQNFQLVTTPAN

-699 NVEQKVMLQLP
+699 NVEQKVVLQLP
-710 YSIDTSKSGTALKGG
+710 YSIDTSKSGTDLKGG
-725 TYDEATKTITWTRT
+725 TYDETTKTITWTKT

-796 SQDTRTTKQIARISG
+796 SQDTRTTKQVAQIDG
-811 KSLIAKVVW
+811 KALIAKVVW

-835 ARLTSTNSTKYQDM
+835 VRLTSTNSTKYQSM
-849 ASVDITS
+849 RSVDMTS
-856 SNNWQLI
+856 SDNWQLI
-863 DGKVWLYNAFD
+863 DGKVWQYNAFD

-957 VYQNGSE
+957 VYQNGSS

-970 KLNTAT
+970 KMNTAT
-976 ETSHTFQVAKY
+976 ESSHTFQVAKY
-987 DAKGEEIAYS
+987 DAKGEEITYS

-1004 ANDLQF
+1004 SNDLQF

-1057 KLIVQKEAKQNVA
+1057 KLVVQKEAKQNVA

-1076 ATETS
+1076 ATESS
-1081 HTFELDKYDSNGNEI
+1081 HTFDLDKYDSNGNEI

-1139 ISVDAN
+1139 ITVDAN
-1145 VKWVDNEIQAKRRP
+1145 VKWVDNETQAKRRP
-1159 GSLILKVLNGTAEVN
+1159 GSVIVKVLNGTAEVN
-1174 TQVVNNDSSW
+1174 TQVANSDGSW

-1196 HGNEI
+1196 HGDEI
-1201 TYTIDQAEV
+1201 TYTVDQAEV

-1432 VNKKISLVY
+1432 INKKISLVY
-1441 KDIPIE
+1441 KDIPITTN
-1447 SKDTTITNKVQG
+1447 DTTITNKVQG

-1470 KDNTFNT
+1470 KENTFNT

-1535 SVIANLPKYNSTTR
+1535 SVIADLPKYNSTTR
-1549 QTITYSINEANV
+1549 NTITYSINEANV

-1600 QSIKLGGAEFK
+1600 QNIKLGGAEFK

-1634 SETALLGTT
+1634 AETAILGETT
-1643 MFTNLEYG
+1643 FTNLEYG
-1651 KYRLTETKAP
+1651 KYRITETKAP
-1661 EGYHILKEP
+1661 DGYHILKEP

-1693 LPATGGKGTVAFVTI
+1693 LPATGGKGTVAFVAI
-1708 GLLALGAFVTL
+1708 GALALGTFTTL
-1719 RIKKKR
+1719 RIRKRK